1 MVAAEAGDTVRSTL
15 PRWHGDPVII
25 GVFLGSGVVTKE
37 AISPAEALAG
47 IFDADIELI
56 GLTLDPVAGIEPGE
70 SFQPAV
76 TLAAAEPH
84 VLVIPGGFGV
94 RPMAGDR
101 DIVGRIRHIAVR
113 ADGVLTVS
121 TGTLLLAATELLAGT
136 QAAGHWLT
144 RAELEPYG
152 VDLSERTIERH
163 GRLFTTAGA
172 IAAVEAVP
180 ELADVILYGPPP

>member
-1 MVAAEAGDTVRSTL
+1 M
-15 PRWHGDPVII
+15 II

-37 AISPAEALAG
+37 AISPAAALAA

-70 SFQPAV
+70 SFQPDL
-76 TLAAAEPH
+76 TLAEAEPH

-94 RPMAGDR
+94 RPMAGDSAVIDHVER
-101 DIVGRIRHIAVR
+101 IAVR
-113 ADGVLTVS
+113 ADGVLTIS
-121 TGTLLLAATELLAGT
+121 TGTLLLAATGLLAGT

-152 VDLSERTIERH
+152 VELSERTIERH
-163 GRLFTTAGA
+163 GRMFTSAGA

-180 ELADVILYGPPP
+180 ALADVILYGPPT

>member
-1 MVAAEAGDTVRSTL
+1 M
-15 PRWHGDPVII
+15 II

-37 AISPAEALAG
+37 AISPAEALAE

-70 SFQPAV
+70 SFQPDR
-76 TLAAAEPH
+76 TLAEAEPH

-94 RPMAGDR
+94 RPMAGDNA
-101 DIVGRIRHIAVR
+101 IVERIKQIAMGG
-113 ADGVLTVS
+113 DGVLTIS
-121 TGTLLLAATELLAGT
+121 TGTLLLAATGLLAGT
-136 QAAGHWLT
+136 KAAGHWLT

-152 VDLSERTIERH
+152 VGLSERTIERH

-180 ELADVILYGPPP
+180 ELADVILYGPPS